1 MSRLEQIL
9 TAESLEPDKSD
20 RLQIFDEKTMPN
32 GATLRVYE
40 DDDRQKYV
48 VLRDV
53 ARCLDQPSIEPD
65 TSAIIQIAKRNN
77 VKFDSRRVNGRVTT
91 VLKIEMLEFWV
102 SKIAEE
108 GTPKLIQAAEKLLE
122 GQKTFIDTIMEGEPQ
137 MENIKTLEEIHAEN
151 AENYAK
157 GARGEEVVKRRLER
171 EGYVVTKPDDSPANG
186 ASLVDFEVTD
196 SDVNCTYFVEVKV
209 RSKPFMFAHGRFE
222 CYTFPKSQIDAYL
235 KHTKENGGFVK
246 LYVLNPT
253 SKKIYVGNI
262 SDAIINKNLMQ
273 NFKYEDKVFP
283 FLIPSD
289 ENGGKNY
296 VFSVEQFEE
305 AEDLTDEE
313 CAYINGEIDSLDE
326 PEGDSEVDNAA
337 EDTVNDAE
345 TTAPPE
351 NQPPLEEPVEEQ
363 EKERLTMNDTE
374 KENLIITLGNVVDA
388 ITSYQ
393 KALKVSAKDI
403 EAIKNI
409 NADAADLL
417 KEQFD
422 ICESVAEDAV
432 QFLYEKLFGAA
443 ISENK

>member
-40 DDDRQKYV
+40 NDDRQKYV

-137 MENIKTLEEIHAEN
+137 MENIKTLEEIRAEN

-157 GARGEEVVKRRLER
+157 GARGEEVIKRCLER

-209 RSKPFMFAHGRFE
+209 RSNPFLFAHGRFE

-235 KHTKENGGFVK
+235 EYDKKHSTWVY
-246 LYVLNPT
+246 LYVLNPV
-253 SKKIYVGNI
+253 SKKVYFGSIA
-262 SDAIINKNLMQ
+262 DDLME
-273 NFKYEDKVFP
+273 KVEYEDKVFP

-289 ENGGKNY
+289 KNGGQNY
-296 VFSVEQFEE
+296 VFWVEQFEE

-337 EDTVNDAE
+337 ENTASDAE

-422 ICESVAEDAV
+422 ICESVAKDEV

-443 ISENK
+443 MDENK

>member
-122 GQKTFIDTIMEGEPQ
+122 GQKTFIDTIMVGEPQ

-157 GARGEEVVKRRLER
+157 GARGEEVVKRLLER

-196 SDVNCTYFVEVKV
+196 SYANYSYFVEVKV
-209 RSKPFMFAHGRFE
+209 RSNPFLFAHGRFE
-222 CYTFPKSQIDAYL
+222 CYTFPKSQIDTYL
-235 KHTKENGGFVK
+235 EYAKKHSTWVD
-246 LYVLNPT
+246 LYVLNPV
-253 SKKIYVGNI
+253 SKKVYFGSIA
-262 SDAIINKNLMQ
+262 DDLME

-289 ENGGKNY
+289 ENGGQNY
-296 VFSVEQFEE
+296 VFCEAQF
-305 AEDLTDEE
+305 AELSNLTDEE
-313 CAYINGEIDSLDE
+313 CAYINGEIDSLDD
-326 PEGDSEVDNAA
+326 PEGDSEVDDAA
-337 EDTVNDAE
+337 EDTASDAE

-363 EKERLTMNDTE
+363 EKERLNVNDTE
-374 KENLIITLGNVVDA
+374 KEDLLLTLENAVDA
-388 ITSYQ
+388 IKDYQ
-393 KALKVSAKDI
+393 KALKVPAKDI

-409 NADAADLL
+409 NADAVDLL
-417 KEQFD
+417 KAQLY
-422 ICESVAEDAV
+422 ICEGVVRDKV
-432 QFLYEKLFGAA
+432 RFLYEKLFDVAM
-443 ISENK
+443 SENK